1 MSEDV
6 DPTTGRRGGARLR
19 WGIVGLLSAV
29 LLASLGVTA
38 YLVLDRGEGG
48 SPFARIESLRDPGVS
63 PTQDR
68 ERALALGRTFAQRF
82 NTYGPDLLDASG
94 KMPEYAAVADLMS
107 AKFAKVFS
115 ENVGFA
121 EETVKQTKVD
131 RTAQVFSVGI
141 SSIDAD
147 SADLLVG
154 GIVQFTYPNPQKPT
168 ERVPFEPLRFRYDVS
183 LVKIGGVWKVDDLD
197 DIDDGLPSFGEASQ
211 PQGGVPPVPG
221 QSGQPSQTPAPS
233 GSSSSPASPASP
245 APSTTTAP
253 SQGSTP

>member
-6 DPTTGRRGGARLR
+6 DPTTGRRGGARLQ

-29 LLASLGVTA
+29 LVASLGVTA
-38 YLVLDRGEGG
+38 YLVLDRGAGA

-63 PTQDR
+63 PAQDR

-94 KMPEYAAVADLMS
+94 KMPDYAAVAGLMS
-107 AKFAKVFS
+107 AKFAKVFD

-131 RTAQVFSVGI
+131 RSAQVFSVGI

-154 GIVQFTYPNPQKPT
+154 GIVQFTYPNPQKPS

-221 QSGQPSQTPAPS
+221 QPTQPSQSPSPSGSPSAPTTPAPS
-233 GSSSSPASPASP
+233 A
-245 APSTTTAP
+245 TTAP